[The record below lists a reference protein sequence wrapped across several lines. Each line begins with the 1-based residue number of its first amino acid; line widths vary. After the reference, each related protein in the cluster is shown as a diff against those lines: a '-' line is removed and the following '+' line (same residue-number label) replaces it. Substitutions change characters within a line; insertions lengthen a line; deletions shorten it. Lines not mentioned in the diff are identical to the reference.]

1 MTENQ
6 NNQLKKQSDSKSI
19 QQSTQVISDFTK
31 YQSNLN
37 VQDTDEDEIE
47 TTFQRRP
54 QFRLN
59 EINRRNYFKC
69 DF

>member
-6 NNQLKKQSDSKSI
+6 NNQLDKQSDSKSI

-31 YQSNLN
+31 HQSNLN
-37 VQDTDEDEIE
+37 VQDTEEDEIE
-47 TTFQRRP
+47 ITFQRRP

-59 EINRRNYFKC
+59 EINRRSYF
-69 DF
+69 

>member
-6 NNQLKKQSDSKSI
+6 NNQLDKQSDSKSI

-31 YQSNLN
+31 HQTNLN
-37 VQDTDEDEIE
+37 VQDTEENQIEI
-47 TTFQRRP
+47 TVQRRP

-59 EINRRNYFKC
+59 EINRRSYF
-69 DF
+69 